1 MPSLEAWRFAV
12 EEGASA
18 SESMDEAARQ
28 APTKAAWQCA
38 PGCDACCHLMV
49 LVTPREVDALLPRV
63 TPQIAERIRT
73 NAEAAGGLD
82 AGAYRRMRVRCAFLD
97 PDGRCAAYDVRP
109 IRCRSHVSADVEIC
123 RRVFAG
129 ELNGGAVPGDTW
141 LQSVA
146 SAVQKGL
153 GGEPRELHAAL
164 RARIGREKPE
174 RR

>member
-1 MPSLEAWRFAV
+1 VASLEAWRFAV

-18 SESMDEAARQ
+18 SASIDEAARQ
-28 APTKAAWQCA
+28 APTKAGWQCA

-49 LVTPREVDALLPRV
+49 QVTPREVDALLPHV
-63 TPQIAERIRT
+63 TPETAERVRA
-73 NAEAAGGLD
+73 NAEAARGLD

-97 PDGRCAAYDVRP
+97 PDGRCEAYDVRP

-146 SAVQKGL
+146 SAVQQGL
-153 GGEPRELHAAL
+153 GGEPQELHTAV
-164 RARIGREKPE
+164 RARIGPATPE
-174 RR
+174 LR